1 MNPLQ
6 DVESEWILGL
16 GFTDSG
22 CGAQS
27 AQDGQILQGQAP
39 LFHLSWRRLAHQ
51 NGPSWSIMIQ
61 RINGSALNNAL
72 SRIRKHQPWLSFTSN
87 GADICIYKLYKSI
100 VVLQKVLFLNE
111 ASKWPIGSWNQNSQ
125 QRLKS
130 CPGGSGYSSPSTESY
145 WGLFG
150 ASLEWTLEISQ
161 YSSLISIVN
170 LCTTAYKD
178 QPAWAQSNL
187 PWERPLV
194 ARAQSI
200 QCKSHCC
207 AVYSHFQSSGE
218 ERAQLPS
225 QSGCKCVAA
234 WLLTMIPNNENA
246 TAQYH
251 HDGFYEARIMMIMT
265 TFKHIEDTSIPV
277 AYCRFQDFE
286 ACFSQH
292 QEMWIIF

>member
-6 DVESEWILGL
+6 SAATRWIRMNPRPWLHRLRLRGSVSPRRPNPARPGAIVSPDPTDQWFYPQQCLES
-16 GFTDSG
+16 DSK
-22 CGAQS
+22 
-27 AQDGQILQGQAP
+27 AP
-39 LFHLSWRRLAHQ
+39 AMIVIH
-51 NGPSWSIMIQ
+51 IQ
-61 RINGSALNNAL
+61 RRWHLHIQVIQVYCCAA
-72 SRIRKHQPWLSFTSN
+72 
-87 GADICIYKLYKSI
+87 KS
-100 VVLQKVLFLNE
+100 VFLNE
-111 ASKWPIGSWNQNSQ
+111 ASKWPIGSWNQYSQ
-125 QRLKS
+125 RRLKF
-130 CPGGSGYSSPSTESY
+130 CPGGSGSSSPSTESC

-161 YSSLISIVN
+161 YNSLISIVN

-234 WLLTMIPNNENA
+234 WLLTMYQTMKTWPHKI
-246 TAQYH
+246 
-251 HDGFYEARIMMIMT
+251 IMMDFT
-265 TFKHIEDTSIPV
+265 RQGSWWSWPHSNKLKIP
-277 AYCRFQDFE
+277 YQ
-286 ACFSQH
+286 
-292 QEMWIIF
+292 